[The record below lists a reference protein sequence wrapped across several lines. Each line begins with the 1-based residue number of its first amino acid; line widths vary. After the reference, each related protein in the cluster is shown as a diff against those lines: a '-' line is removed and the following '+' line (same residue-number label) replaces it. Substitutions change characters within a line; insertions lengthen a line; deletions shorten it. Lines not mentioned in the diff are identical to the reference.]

1 MLDHLD
7 YEAMLPFQLF
17 AAPILLFAP
26 PVVGALTAFFYALG
40 ILLLAQ
46 FMILTRT
53 SDRRVGHCL
62 VYWIT
67 NELYATVTTSLSL
80 TGGGGRALLLFFGT
94 VSPIAGIW
102 LVKRRRRRP

>member
-17 AAPILLFAP
+17 ALGLLLLGP
-26 PVVGALTAFFYALG
+26 PEVGARTALFYALG

-53 SDRRVGHCL
+53 FDRGRAGRRPG
-62 VYWIT
+62 YWIT
-67 NELYATVTTSLSL
+67 NELYATL
-80 TGGGGRALLLFFGT
+80 TIVGPFAILAYLIG
-94 VSPIAGIW
+94 
-102 LVKRRRRRP
+102 

>member
-17 AAPILLFAP
+17 AAPTLLFAP

-53 SDRRVGHCL
+53 SDRRVGHRL

-67 NELYATVTTSLSL
+67 NELYATL
-80 TGGGGRALLLFFGT
+80 TIVGPFAILAYLLG
-94 VSPIAGIW
+94 
-102 LVKRRRRRP
+102 

>member
-26 PVVGALTAFFYALG
+26 PVVGALTAFFYALV

-53 SDRRVGHCL
+53 SDRRVGHRL
-62 VYWIT
+62 VYT
-67 NELYATVTTSLSL
+67 AAAPSLS
-80 TGGGGRALLLFFGT
+80 TGGRGT
-94 VSPIAGIW
+94 TRERSRGM
-102 LVKRRRRRP
+102 

>member
-17 AAPILLFAP
+17 ALILLLIGP
-26 PVVGALTAFFYALG
+26 PAVGALTAFFYALV

-46 FMILTRT
+46 FMIFTRAF
-53 SDRRVGHCL
+53 DRGRVRQRL

-67 NELYATVTTSLSL
+67 NELYATL
-80 TGGGGRALLLFFGT
+80 TIVGPFATLAYLMD
-94 VSPIAGIW
+94 
-102 LVKRRRRRP
+102 